1 MTHAIIFDWDGT
13 LISCE
18 EKIDHTIQ
26 SICQTYPAVG
36 LAYGYSVREHS
47 ASPGWIR
54 NGYISS
60 LPEDYFSYHFG
71 ILATLLVKAQDVS
84 LEQAWLTILMTFKE
98 MYGRNP
104 SRLLVEIQGIMEL
117 SQLADIYVVSN
128 SETSNIEREASVLG
142 ISNAHIQFIGGAK
155 KYKVSGDAQPIAGI
169 PADRQ
174 DYREILQKVKGSHK
188 SLTVVGDNFS
198 MDLVTPIS
206 LGINVAYIP
215 NPLTPPTI
223 IDYVGQENILSGTV
237 NQIISKLKT
246 KLKGT

>member
-18 EKIDHTIQ
+18 EKIDHTIR

-36 LAYGYSVREHS
+36 LAYGHSVREQL
-47 ASPGWIR
+47 ASPGWVR

-71 ILATLLVKAQDVS
+71 ILATLLAENQSVA
-84 LEQAWLTILMTFKE
+84 LEQAWIMILTAFKE

-104 SRLLVEIQGIMEL
+104 SKLLVEIQGIMEL
-117 SQLADIYVVSN
+117 SQLANIYVVSN

-155 KYKVSGDAQPIAGI
+155 KYKVSGGEQSIAGI
-169 PADRQ
+169 PTNRQ
-174 DYREILQKVKGSHK
+174 DYREILRRVKGGHK

-215 NPLTPPTI
+215 NPLTPPAI
-223 IDYVGQENILSGTV
+223 LDYVRRENILSGTV
-237 NQIISKLKT
+237 NEIIRTLKT
-246 KLKGT
+246 TLK